1 MRVLEGIQNTHQMVF
16 YLEVCTYSI
25 ISTLQTSEEEEEEEL
40 QRHEAGCSFQL
51 PVFEDVV
58 SEISASYVICQYFV
72 RSNTFSTASSGQE
85 IPINRIFPDWLHNAI
100 QRCLTF
106 STRVLRMSVS
116 AASKIRRSS
125 FRMFCSGSHMA
136 NIFCVVI
143 GSANVISDQLTHRL
157 NSRRSVSTTSTLSLL
172 PRPAQE
178 KCGESLDSR
187 CW

>member
-72 RSNTFSTASSGQE
+72 RSNTFSTASSG
-85 IPINRIFPDWLHNAI
+85 
-100 QRCLTF
+100 
-106 STRVLRMSVS
+106 
-116 AASKIRRSS
+116 
-125 FRMFCSGSHMA
+125 
-136 NIFCVVI
+136 
-143 GSANVISDQLTHRL
+143 
-157 NSRRSVSTTSTLSLL
+157 
-172 PRPAQE
+172 
-178 KCGESLDSR
+178 
-187 CW
+187 